1 MSGFYN
7 DQDDATTTRK
17 TIAGAVAAASL
28 VFLVFLV
35 LLYQTTRDRTP
46 KSAEAAGAETVSEE
60 EEDVEVGKS
69 NIRSQDLDFWDMF
82 RGEDEKKEQPSRD
95 EETEGKPAVFTEQGP
110 KPDRI
115 EENKEEEEYTRWD
128 EGNPNDSTH
137 ISVTDETG
145 KQTWYEL
152 LDIPRNDWA
161 HNSFKTVSGG
171 MTQYDNGTLK
181 SPLGADLSSLSG
193 TVDIKSMKE
202 AGLSFVMLRAIARN
216 AQSGAVEQDPVFA
229 TLATEA
235 KEAGLEIGVYV
246 DSAAT
251 NENEAV
257 EEANYAIA
265 SATGLEAKYPVVMAL
280 PDHKTGNNRM
290 CSLSNADR
298 TKIIR
303 AFCDQVRSFG
313 QKPMLRAT
321 RDDLI
326 SKVNLEDLAAIDIW
340 VVDRGEAS
348 GDHPYVT
355 DYPYAYTIWQYGGG
369 TDPAGLKGEIGL
381 DLSFIHYE
389 QN

>member
-7 DQDDATTTRK
+7 DQDDTNTTRK

-35 LLYQTTRDRTP
+35 LLYQTTRDKTP
-46 KSAEAAGAETVSEE
+46 KNAAASQAEAAATEE
-60 EEDVEVGKS
+60 EEVEVGKS

-82 RGEDEKKEQPSRD
+82 RDTEEEKEKPSRD

-115 EENKEEEEYTRWD
+115 QENKEEETDTKWD

-152 LDIPRNDWA
+152 LNIAKNDYS
-161 HNSFKTVSGG
+161 HNSFKLTSGG
-171 MTQYDNGTLK
+171 MTQYDDGNLK
-181 SPLGADLSSLSG
+181 SSPGADLDAQSG
-193 TVDIKSMKE
+193 QVDIKSMKD
-202 AGLSFVMLRAIARN
+202 AGLSFVMLRAISRN
-216 AQSGAVEQDPVFA
+216 PQSGTVEPDGAFA
-229 TLATEA
+229 TLATAA
-235 KEAGLEIGVYV
+235 KDAGLEVGVYV

-251 NENEAV
+251 TENEAV

-265 SATGLEAKYPVVMAL
+265 SATGLEAKYPVVIAL
-280 PDHKTGNNRM
+280 PDHKKGNNRM

-313 QKPMLRAT
+313 QKPMLKAT

-340 VVDRGEAS
+340 VVDRGESS
-348 GDHPYVT
+348 GDKPYVT
-355 DYPYAYTIWQYGGG
+355 DYPYAYTIWQYGEGR
-369 TDPAGLKGEIGL
+369 